1 MKKKMK
7 WTALAMAAAM
17 GLMAGSAMTVA
28 AEDDPNEEVDL
39 VMYLLGPRPARFDNA
54 LEKFNEMALEELN
67 CTLTVNF
74 IEYGD
79 LQTKY
84 PLIFSSGEEFDLAY
98 AGTWVNFANL
108 AQKGAFTPLEDLL
121 LEYCADSLKLQPEDS
136 LEQATI
142 NGHIYAYPTNYYTYS
157 AYGVAVRGD
166 IMEKYGFSE
175 LKDFDDLM
183 AFLEAAVPNE
193 PQFTNPMGIGN
204 NEVFSDIYMESTGL
218 YPINGGQYGIYY
230 IDSSSGEPKVIAE
243 HEWEG
248 YTDFCKKAKEWS
260 DLGFWPKSAL
270 SVTDTA
276 SDLVKSGTA
285 IVGFTNFDAGMEVYQ
300 ACDKEWDIRWDNLQP
315 HVNHLAYTQDCM
327 VVPSSSKH
335 PERALKL
342 LDKLKTDE
350 RYYDLLT
357 YGIEGEDFIRE
368 DGNRFTMVDPD
379 LFLSEPGTWGFRSQ
393 QFCLVGSANPENY
406 TEMKQALEDAVEPN
420 IFRNFNMDTEPVKTE
435 YAAMQNV
442 YSQYNSP
449 LELGMT
455 SDVEKDV
462 EQLKE
467 KADAA
472 GNEKIKEEL
481 QKQVDEFYAANKDKE

>member
-193 PQFTNPMGIGN
+193 PQFTNG
-204 NEVFSDIYMESTGL
+204 
-218 YPINGGQYGIYY
+218 
-230 IDSSSGEPKVIAE
+230 
-243 HEWEG
+243 
-248 YTDFCKKAKEWS
+248 
-260 DLGFWPKSAL
+260 
-270 SVTDTA
+270 
-276 SDLVKSGTA
+276 
-285 IVGFTNFDAGMEVYQ
+285 
-300 ACDKEWDIRWDNLQP
+300 R
-315 HVNHLAYTQDCM
+315 
-327 VVPSSSKH
+327 
-335 PERALKL
+335 R
-342 LDKLKTDE
+342 
-350 RYYDLLT
+350 
-357 YGIEGEDFIRE
+357 
-368 DGNRFTMVDPD
+368 
-379 LFLSEPGTWGFRSQ
+379 
-393 QFCLVGSANPENY
+393 
-406 TEMKQALEDAVEPN
+406 
-420 IFRNFNMDTEPVKTE
+420 
-435 YAAMQNV
+435 
-442 YSQYNSP
+442 
-449 LELGMT
+449 
-455 SDVEKDV
+455 
-462 EQLKE
+462 
-467 KADAA
+467 
-472 GNEKIKEEL
+472 
-481 QKQVDEFYAANKDKE
+481 